1 MKIQVV
7 SDLHLEFQ
15 NPLPPLADGVDV
27 LVCAGDLAPIGT
39 DAVIYAD
46 EQWVGAQILY
56 VARGLDA
63 ATGLREPRG
72 LFRRAPRGI
81 AGVVESYEL
90 ALRRVDRMLS
100 RFGVER
106 LKTTGHP
113 FDSRTM
119 QAMEVRRVE
128 QAGHGVVVEELLS
141 GFTREGD
148 VLRLADVAVNR
159 LDTQE

>member
-1 MKIQVV
+1 MPALDTGGARR
-7 SDLHLEFQ
+7 SGEG
-15 NPLPPLADGVDV
+15 PGR
-27 LVCAGDLAPIGT
+27 GD
-39 DAVIYAD
+39 
-46 EQWVGAQILY
+46 
-56 VARGLDA
+56 RGSP
-63 ATGLREPRG
+63 LREPRG

-81 AGVVESYEL
+81 AGVVEGYEL

-113 FDSRTM
+113 FDSPFDTM